1 MNADTTVALGFLP
14 QIQYYLLIA
23 VASIVLALV
32 LFWLFKLAV
41 LFHKIEKR
49 EDMSLDMTV
58 LRVKLSKE
66 NEIKIDAAEQ
76 FFNTLY
82 TLKKAPGMLAF
93 LDLEETMGFEIVAKH
108 GEIAFYVHCPTRL
121 SDLIEK
127 QIYANYQNADITVV
141 EEPSVFTETGYVAYK
156 SLVQKDV
163 AYYPMRTYKDLPN
176 DSIASLTSALSKMTT
191 EEGAI
196 VQILIRPANSN
207 WKKAGKSYV
216 STTRKQETNP
226 EKATYKVDQKTLD
239 KIDEKCSKPGFESVV
254 RFVVNST
261 DKEMAEMHLRNIS
274 GAFSQFSSDLNGL
287 TTSHIFMKAGFMFCF
302 VYRCFPLF
310 ELGSMWFSF
319 LSFLTPNQSWHSIS
333 ILTSDE
339 LATLFHFPNKSVE
352 TPNIAWLKAK
362 RAPAPA
368 NMPNNGVFIG
378 FSKYRGVK
386 VPVFV
391 GPKDRQRH
399 VYIIGKTGVGK
410 TQLLTSMLAQDIRK
424 GHGLCFIDP
433 HGDAAEALLE
443 FIPPERAEDVIY
455 FDPSDSSRP
464 MGLNIMEANTEDQK
478 HFMASAIINLMYKL
492 YDPQRTGIVGPRF
505 EHAVRNAMLTVMV
518 EEGNTFIE
526 VNRILTD
533 PKFVN
538 QLLPKV
544 KDPIIRRYWTD
555 QIAQTSDFHKSE
567 VLDYIASKFGRFV
580 TNKMIR
586 NIIGQSKSSFDF
598 RKVMDEQK
606 ILIINLSKGKLG
618 EENSSF
624 LGLVL
629 IPKLL
634 AAAMSRADM
643 PEEQRK
649 DFFLYVDEFQN
660 FATQDFATI
669 LSEARKY
676 KLNLVV
682 ANQFIGQM
690 EEEVKNAIFGN
701 VGSIIGFRVG
711 VTDANYLQHEFS
723 PTFNEVDLINVERYN
738 AYMKTSIDNDP
749 VAPFSVDMTKDMK
762 KEEGRRSKK
771 VAEAIIQLS
780 RLKYAKP
787 MEIVEQEIQH
797 RARL

>member
-1 MNADTTVALGFLP
+1 MNNSLL
-14 QIQYYLLIA
+14 IQTSLNNLLFYIYLLFSAIGL
-23 VASIVLALV
+23 SLLV
-32 LFWLFKLAV
+32 YYLFKLAV
-41 LFHKIEKR
+41 FFHKLEQR
-49 EDMSLDMTV
+49 EEMSLDMVV
-58 LRVKLSKE
+58 LKVKLPKE

-76 FFNTLY
+76 FFSALYSLKQEENWLTFLHLEDTL
-82 TLKKAPGMLAF
+82 
-93 LDLEETMGFEIVAKH
+93 GFEIVARH
-108 GEIAFYVHCPTRL
+108 GAINFYVHTPSKL
-121 SDLIEK
+121 KDLIEK
-127 QIYANYQNADITVV
+127 QIYANYQNAEVSLV
-141 EEPSVFTETGYVAYK
+141 EEPNIFTEKGYVSYGA
-156 SLVQKDV
+156 SVQKES
-163 AYYPMRTYKDLPN
+163 AYYPMKTYKDLPN
-176 DSIASLTSALSKMTT
+176 DSLSAVTSALSKMSP
-191 EEGAI
+191 EEGAA
-196 VQILIRPANSN
+196 VQILIRPARPK
-207 WKKAGKSYV
+207 WKKVGREFVAE
-216 STTRKQETNP
+216 TRKKETNP

-239 KIDEKCSKPGFESVV
+239 KIDEKCSRPGFEGVV
-254 RFVVNST
+254 RFVVNSSS
-261 DKEMAEMHLRNIS
+261 KELAEMHLRNIK
-274 GAFSQFSSDLNGL
+274 GAFSQFNGDLNSF
-287 TTSHIFMKAGFMFCF
+287 TKVRIFWKPGFMFNF
-302 VYRCFPLF
+302 VYRHFPF
-310 ELGSMWFSF
+310 FDFWI
-319 LSFLTPNQSWHSIS
+319 WRSIS
-333 ILTSDE
+333 LFTPDE
-339 LATLFHFPNKSVE
+339 LASFFHFPNKTVE
-352 TPNIAWLKAK
+352 TPNIDWLKAK

-368 NMPNNGVFIG
+368 NMPTDGVFIG

-386 VPVFV
+386 VPVFI

-399 VYIIGKTGVGK
+399 VYIIGKTGMGK
-410 TQLLTSMLAQDIRK
+410 TQLLTSMISQDVRK
-424 GHGLCFIDP
+424 GEGLCFIDP
-433 HGDAAEALLE
+433 HGDAAESILE

-455 FDPSDSSRP
+455 FDPSDTERP
-464 MGLNIMEANTEDQK
+464 MGLNIMEAHTEEQK

-505 EHAVRNAMLTVMV
+505 EHAVRNAMLTVMA

-526 VNRILTD
+526 VNRALTD

-544 KDPIIRRYWTD
+544 TDPIIRRYWTD

-598 RKVMDEQK
+598 RQVMDEGK

-643 PEEQRK
+643 PEEKRR

-660 FATQDFATI
+660 FATGDFATI

-676 KLNLVV
+676 RLNLTV

-690 EEEVKNAIFGN
+690 DEEVKNAIFGN
-701 VGSIIGFRVG
+701 VGTITSFRIG
-711 VTDANYLQHEFS
+711 VTDANYLQHEFQ
-723 PTFNEVDLINVERYN
+723 PTFSETDLINVERFS
-738 AYMKTSIDNDP
+738 AYMKTNIDNDP
-749 VAPFSVDMTKDMK
+749 VSPFSVDTTKDLK
-762 KEEGRRSKK
+762 KEEAKRNKK
-771 VAEAIIQLS
+771 VASAINQLS

-787 MEIVEQEIQH
+787 RELVEQEINA

>member
-1 MNADTTVALGFLP
+1 MELLAGEA
-14 QIQYYLLIA
+14 IIRAQYYVLLLFTAIT
-23 VASIVLALV
+23 LAGL
-32 LFWLFKLAV
+32 LFLLFQLAII
-41 LFHKIEKR
+41 LNKMGKR
-49 EDMSLDMTV
+49 EERALDMVV
-58 LRVKLSKE
+58 LKVRLPKD

-76 FFNTLY
+76 LFTSLY
-82 TLKKAPGMLAF
+82 SLKNSYDYFSKLMHKIN
-93 LDLEETMGFEIVAKH
+93 LEETLAFEVVSSYGKID
-108 GEIAFYVHCPTRL
+108 FYLHIPTRL
-121 SDLIEK
+121 KDLVEK
-127 QIYANYQNADITVV
+127 QIYANYTSADIAIC
-141 EEPSVFTETGYVAYK
+141 EEPTVFTKNGKVVYGA
-156 SLVQKDV
+156 LRQKEA
-163 AYYPMRTYKDLPN
+163 AYYPIRTYKELAN
-176 DSIASLTSALSKMTT
+176 DSMAALISALSKMGE

-196 VQILIRPANSN
+196 VQFLIRPAEPS
-207 WKKAGKSYV
+207 WKKVGKDYV
-216 STTRKQETNP
+216 SEMRKKETNP

-239 KIDEKCSKPGFESVV
+239 KIDDKCSKPGFETVI
-254 RFVVNST
+254 RFVVNSP
-261 DKEMAEMHLRNIS
+261 DKQMATMHLQNIK
-274 GAFSQFSSDLNGL
+274 GAFTQLNSDLNSFTKARIL
-287 TTSHIFMKAGFMFCF
+287 LKPLFMLSFI
-302 VYRCFPLF
+302 YRTFPLLDF
-310 ELGSMWFSF
+310 WRW
-319 LSFLTPNQSWHSIS
+319 QSIS
-333 ILTSDE
+333 IFTSDE
-339 LATLFHFPNKSVE
+339 LASLYHFPNKTIE
-352 TPNIAWLKAK
+352 TPNIQWLKAK
-362 RAPAPA
+362 RAAAPA
-368 NMPNNGVFIG
+368 NMPNNGIFIG
-378 FSKYRGVK
+378 FSKYRGQK
-386 VPVFV
+386 VPVFI
-391 GPKDRQRH
+391 GENDRRRH

-410 TQLLTSMLAQDIRK
+410 TQLLVSMLSQDINNGK
-424 GHGLCFIDP
+424 GLCFIDP

-455 FDPSDSSRP
+455 FDPSNAERP
-464 MGLNIMEANTEDQK
+464 MGLNIMEAHTEEQQ

-505 EHAVRNAMLTVMV
+505 EHAVRNAMLTVMA

-567 VLDYIASKFGRFV
+567 TLDYIASKFGRFV
-580 TNKMIR
+580 TNKSIR

-598 RKVMDEQK
+598 RKVMDEGK

-629 IPKLL
+629 IPKIL

-643 PEEQRK
+643 PEEDRK

-676 KLNLVV
+676 RLNLVV

-690 EEEVKNAIFGN
+690 DEEVKNAIFGN

-711 VTDANYLQHEFS
+711 VTDANYLQHEFQ
-723 PTFNEVDLINVERYN
+723 PTFNETDFLNIERFS
-738 AYMKTSIDNDP
+738 AYMKTNIENDP
-749 VAPFSVDMTKDMK
+749 VSPFYVDMSKDMATEAK
-762 KEEGRRSKK
+762 KRNKK
-771 VAEAIIQLS
+771 VAEAVAQLS
-780 RLKYAKP
+780 SLKYGKP
-787 MEIVEQEIQH
+787 KELVEQEINQ